1 MLRGQARSY
10 ITFST
15 HHLIQPRLRMIAF
28 QVFEGVFVMAAT
40 SSSVQVYRVTRG
52 LTEENFYL
60 VDKYGG
66 QGQNRTAD
74 MGIFSPDHAIQ

>member
-1 MLRGQARSY
+1 ML
-10 ITFST
+10 
-15 HHLIQPRLRMIAF
+15 
-28 QVFEGVFVMAAT
+28 EGVFVMAAT

-74 MGIFSPDHAIQ
+74 TGIFRASKINNLLIMLKQGFFGTVGDSYVDSVC